1 MANDGFI
8 EFLSPNALAELKKA
22 SEIVDALALKI
33 EKISNFKAPTTPG
46 GVNSASKQIID
57 DLKAQEAQ
65 LKAINA
71 ELIREEKL
79 KQQVLATEAKQAN
92 ATKANIAQREAQRK
106 ASLAQQQSDEKAARA
121 AERSALANQRLNDA
135 YGQLNKRRNEAARVL
150 QNLIASETASNAE
163 IRKAQREFDILNGKV
178 KKADQAVGNFSR
190 NVGNY
195 KSALSGVSQL
205 MSAFGISTGVFLAVD
220 IAKSIFNTTKELQSL
235 DMALRNVSGTQLIYQ
250 ENMNFLSKV
259 SEDFGIEIK
268 GLQEQFTQFYVAAKD
283 KLSAEQ
289 IRDIFKS
296 ISKAGAAM
304 GLSVEAQNSAFLA
317 LQQMMSKGT
326 VQAEELKKQL
336 GNALPGAF
344 NIMATALGVT
354 EKKMMEMMKAGNI
367 LSEVALPKFAKALE
381 KAYGIQNVERI
392 DTIIAA
398 QERLSNSWTNL
409 IRGITEGDGVI
420 NKVLIKTLN
429 LWTYSLNGVI
439 YATNVLSQA
448 TKKLFG
454 IEETDK
460 IKKSKAV
467 KQAISD
473 YEEMQSALKKANE
486 EREKEVVRLNKLQK
500 IQGNVTETE
509 KTKAQFEA
517 SISEEKI
524 RKLDILIEKETKL
537 LNIKKVDTVKKL
549 NEEIAALQARNA
561 ETSLFSLEAIRK
573 RDKLIPQ
580 SEEWLSLNKYIKDN
594 NKIVQENNA
603 KLIYNYNLRELIL
616 RKDKV
621 RTPTELDTETG
632 TSGNKRQRA
641 IKSQKDK
648 IYLNFEEAKSEY
660 ELKRAILERQR
671 AGFSDIM
678 NDEEKQ
684 LDTRLKARL
693 DFSNES
699 IQIID
704 LEAKHELA
712 VAELKLKDAYEK
724 NNKALVDGL
733 KNNKYNNQ
741 NKLISDAA
749 YNAENT
755 RLYQQ
760 HADNVA
766 DIDTTANNERQL
778 ATTLILNKIQELQ
791 RQDYDFNQKIAERKL
806 GFTQDALKTTLAGQI
821 KYHETIKDNE
831 EILLQIRENSF
842 QEWLKLKKK
851 EIEVQEQID
860 LSNATSAEET
870 NAIMV
875 KYFNMY
881 QDLNLIQSP
890 FVQARRDFEDFIDS
904 LSSGAIDKALGDLG
918 LSSAKLFLD
927 FKRQFGADGVT
938 VVGFKSSFELMYD
951 NAKTFGEKFAVIFQ
965 GVGDVF
971 QETMNLINQGQEQRF
986 ANEYARLEKEK
997 EIALAFAG
1005 DTASAKANIEEQYE
1019 ERKRAIA
1026 NKEAQA
1032 KKKQA
1037 IFNIAIDTAQAVV
1050 ATLAKTPPPAGL
1062 PLAALVAIL
1071 GGIQIALVNSQEVP
1085 QFYKG
1090 TDNAPEG
1097 IAWTQEKGR
1106 EIIADKSGKIKSYGS
1121 DKGAQ
1126 LTYLNKGDKV
1136 FTAEKSAMM
1145 FNENLNSILTSNG
1158 IDMPKIQINNQ
1169 AITDAQINRIVDT
1182 INDKEGVQIY
1192 NDGINI
1198 IMKRKKANQL
1208 VEIANRRI
1216 SFIGKSI

>member
-79 KQQVLATEAKQAN
+79 KQQVLATETKQAN

-135 YGQLNKRRNEAARVL
+135 YGQLNKRRNEAARTL

-354 EKKMMEMMKAGNI
+354 EKKMMEMMKAGDI

-454 IEETDK
+454 IEENDK

-500 IQGNVTETE
+500 IQGNVTESE

-573 RDKLIPQ
+573 RLNLKYK
-580 SEEWLSLNKYIKDN
+580 SLAEAINGLESPLDIANEKMKEFLDN
-594 NKIVQENNA
+594 
-603 KLIYNYNLRELIL
+603 
-616 RKDKV
+616 
-621 RTPTELDTETG
+621 
-632 TSGNKRQRA
+632 
-641 IKSQKDK
+641 
-648 IYLNFEEAKSEY
+648 
-660 ELKRAILERQR
+660 
-671 AGFSDIM
+671 
-678 NDEEKQ
+678 
-684 LDTRLKARL
+684 
-693 DFSNES
+693 
-699 IQIID
+699 
-704 LEAKHELA
+704 
-712 VAELKLKDAYEK
+712 
-724 NNKALVDGL
+724 
-733 KNNKYNNQ
+733 
-741 NKLISDAA
+741 
-749 YNAENT
+749 
-755 RLYQQ
+755 
-760 HADNVA
+760 
-766 DIDTTANNERQL
+766 
-778 ATTLILNKIQELQ
+778 AT
-791 RQDYDFNQKIAERKL
+791 F
-806 GFTQDALKTTLAGQI
+806 
-821 KYHETIKDNE
+821 ETINKGLE
-831 EILLQIRENSF
+831 
-842 QEWLKLKKK
+842 
-851 EIEVQEQID
+851 
-860 LSNATSAEET
+860 
-870 NAIMV
+870 
-875 KYFNMY
+875 
-881 QDLNLIQSP
+881 
-890 FVQARRDFEDFIDS
+890 
-904 LSSGAIDKALGDLG
+904 DLG
-918 LSSAKLFLD
+918 ISSAKIFLD
-927 FKRQFGADGVT
+927 LDINGQSTFDKLLEG
-938 VVGFKSSFELMYD
+938 
-951 NAKTFGEKFAVIFQ
+951 AKTFEEQMALTFQ
-965 GVGDVF
+965 VVGDIYQDISNKMF
-971 QETMNLINQGQEQRF
+971 EESNKRFENQK
-986 ANEYARLEKEK
+986 ANLEKEK

-1005 DTASAKANIEEQYE
+1005 DSDTAKAEIERQAE
-1019 ERKRAIA
+1019 ERRKQIA
-1026 NKEAQA
+1026 RREFKA
-1032 KKKQA
+1032 KKEQA
-1037 IFNIAIDTAQAVV
+1037 IFNIAIDTAQAIMS
-1050 ATLAKTPPPAGL
+1050 TYAKLGFPAGV
-1062 PLAALVAIL
+1062 PLALIMGALGLAQV
-1071 GGIQIALVNSQEVP
+1071 ALVNSQQIPAYKEGTENHSGGMMLVNDGSGSNYKETIQTP
-1085 QFYKG
+1085 DGKIYQPKERNVIMNAPKG
-1090 TDNAPEG
+1090 T
-1097 IAWTQEKGR
+1097 
-1106 EIIADKSGKIKSYGS
+1106 
-1121 DKGAQ
+1121 
-1126 LTYLNKGDKV
+1126 KV
-1136 FTAEKSAMM
+1136 FTHDQWK
-1145 FNENLNSILTSNG
+1145 NNLDNILTSNSINYSQPNVVVNSG
-1158 IDMPKIQINNQ
+1158 MSDLQVDRIVSTIANKQEAILNIDKNGWNTSIRNGHTTKQILNNQ
-1169 AITDAQINRIVDT
+1169 VTFGR
-1182 INDKEGVQIY
+1182 
-1192 NDGINI
+1192 
-1198 IMKRKKANQL
+1198 
-1208 VEIANRRI
+1208 
-1216 SFIGKSI
+1216 